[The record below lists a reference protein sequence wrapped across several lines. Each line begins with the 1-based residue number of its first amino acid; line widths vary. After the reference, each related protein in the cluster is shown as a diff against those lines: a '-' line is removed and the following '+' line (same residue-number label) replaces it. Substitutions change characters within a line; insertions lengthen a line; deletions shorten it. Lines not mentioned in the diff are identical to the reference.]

1 MDTKNYTP
9 ISTASST
16 DNYENI
22 TVEIKKLEEL
32 LHKADIPHDLWEKA
46 NMQLQR
52 INLTLRYGG
61 NINQLDMLVK
71 YVEWVT
77 SLPWAKRSQDLLDIE
92 AAKRVMNEHHYGL
105 DKIKGR
111 VLEYISVL
119 MLQQQKKELGHFHAP
134 VLFFVGLAGTGKT
147 TFARSIA
154 EALGRQFARVPFGG
168 LSSALD
174 LRGLSKVQPEAEPG
188 QILKAMRRVGT
199 KNSVILLDELDR
211 IAPAAQGEI
220 MGVLLE
226 LLDPEQNSHFID
238 HYVDYPFDLSEVIFV
253 ATANNTRSIS
263 TAVLDRLEIIQ
274 MPSYTDEEK
283 IHIAANYILPRLLKD
298 SGMSADSITV
308 EDSVWKHI
316 ARLSGYDPGIRSVER
331 RVEAIVRNAAFQTVT
346 GKGQKFVISDA
357 NAKEFVEE

>member
-22 TVEIKKLEEL
+22 TVEIQKLEGM

-71 YVEWVT
+71 YVEWIT
-77 SLPWAKRSQDLLDIE
+77 ELPWAKRSKDLLDIE
-92 AAKRVMNEHHYGL
+92 AAKRAMNDNHYGL
-105 DKIKGR
+105 DKIKAR

-119 MLQQQKKELGHFHAP
+119 MLQQQKKELGRFHAP

-154 EALGRQFARVPFGG
+154 EALGRQFARIPFGG

-174 LRGLSKVQPEAEPG
+174 LRGMSKVQPEAEPG
-188 QILKAMRRVGT
+188 QILKALRRVGT
-199 KNSVILLDELDR
+199 KNPVILLDELDR
-211 IAPAAQGEI
+211 IAPSAQGEI

-226 LLDPEQNSHFID
+226 LLDPEQNGHFID

-283 IHIAANYILPRLLKD
+283 IHIASHYLLPRLLND
-298 SGMSADSITV
+298 SGMAPDALQV
-308 EDSVWKHI
+308 EDPVWKHV

-331 RVEAIVRNAAFQTVT
+331 KVESMVRNAAFRTVT
-346 GKGQKFVISDA
+346 GKGQKFVISEG
-357 NAKEFVEE
+357 NAKEFIEE

>member
-1 MDTKNYTP
+1 MDNKNYTP

-16 DNYENI
+16 DNYEHI
-22 TVEIKKLEEL
+22 TVEIERLEKA
-32 LHKADIPHDLWEKA
+32 LHDADIPHDLWEKA

-61 NINQLDMLVK
+61 NINQLDMVVK
-71 YVEWVT
+71 YVEWIT
-77 SLPWAKRSQDLLDIE
+77 SLPWNKRSQDSLDIE
-92 AAKRVMNEHHYGL
+92 AAKKSMEEHHYGL
-105 DKIKGR
+105 DKIKSR

-119 MLQQQKKELGHFHAP
+119 MLQQQKKELGRFHAP

-154 EALGRQFARVPFGG
+154 EALGRKFARIPFGG

-188 QILKAMRRVGT
+188 QILKAIRRVGT
-199 KNSVILLDELDR
+199 KNPVILIDELDR
-211 IAPAAQGEI
+211 IAPNAQGEI

-238 HYVDYPFDLSEVIFV
+238 HYIDYPFDLSEVIFV

-263 TAVLDRLEIIQ
+263 TAVLDRLEVIQ
-274 MPSYTDEEK
+274 MPSYSDEEK
-283 IHIAANYILPRLLKD
+283 IYIGSNYILPRLLKE
-298 SGMSADSITV
+298 SGLPANSVQV
-308 EDSVWKHI
+308 EKEVWAHI
-316 ARLSGYDPGIRSVER
+316 ARLAGYDPGIRSVER
-331 RVEAIVRNAAFQTVT
+331 KVEAIVRNVAFRTVT
-346 GKGQKFVISDA
+346 GKGTTFVISSQ
-357 NAKEFVEE
+357 NAKEFIQE

>member
-1 MDTKNYTP
+1 
-9 ISTASST
+9 
-16 DNYENI
+16 
-22 TVEIKKLEEL
+22 
-32 LHKADIPHDLWEKA
+32 
-46 NMQLQR
+46 
-52 INLTLRYGG
+52 
-61 NINQLDMLVK
+61 
-71 YVEWVT
+71 
-77 SLPWAKRSQDLLDIE
+77 
-92 AAKRVMNEHHYGL
+92 
-105 DKIKGR
+105 
-111 VLEYISVL
+111 
-119 MLQQQKKELGHFHAP
+119 
-134 VLFFVGLAGTGKT
+134 
-147 TFARSIA
+147 
-154 EALGRQFARVPFGG
+154 
-168 LSSALD
+168 
-174 LRGLSKVQPEAEPG
+174 
-188 QILKAMRRVGT
+188 MRRVGT
-199 KNSVILLDELDR
+199 KNPVILLDELDR